1 MPRRHLPVVLW
12 ALVACG
18 GTDDAA
24 LALQIRTEGSGLNP
38 AMVSADIQVH
48 TGVVDC
54 AVILLDRRGVPPTY
68 GAVVNVRSG
77 AAKGDA
83 QINQIRPASYTVAV
97 WGLDV
102 SERPVA
108 FGCAPV
114 TIENGALAQLSVALV
129 DLPTR

>member
-1 MPRRHLPVVLW
+1 MPRRHLPVGLW

-83 QINQIRPASYTVAV
+83 QINQIRPAAYTVAV
-97 WGLDV
+97 WGLDAG
-102 SERPVA
+102 ERPVA

-114 TIENGALAQLSVALV
+114 TIETGALAQLSVALI